1 MECIFNDTLVKDQG
15 MLSFYSDIIVSS
27 IEGKQFKANLFHII
41 EMSKTVV

>member
-27 IEGKQFKANLFHII
+27 IGGEQFKANLFNII